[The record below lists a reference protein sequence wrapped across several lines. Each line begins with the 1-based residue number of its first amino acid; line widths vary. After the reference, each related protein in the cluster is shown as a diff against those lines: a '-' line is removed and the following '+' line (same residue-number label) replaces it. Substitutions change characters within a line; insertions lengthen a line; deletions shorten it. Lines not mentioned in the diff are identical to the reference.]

1 MIKNFVKY
9 PVLLFFLLILISC
22 KDDVK
27 EENNIEENIVAP
39 KLIERFGYILND
51 FKVVEDTIRNG
62 DSFGEI
68 LYKNHVEYPE
78 VYKIVENCK
87 DSFDIRKLIAGKPY
101 TILAKKD
108 TTEKAQVFIYHPS
121 KTEYVVIDFRDSIYA
136 NNFKKTIKTIT
147 RTASGSI
154 ESSLSEALEDE
165 GVDYAVV
172 NEMSDIYAWTI
183 DFFHL
188 QKEDK
193 FKVIFEEKYVDDTV
207 YVGIGDVKAAYFEHK
222 KEPFYAFK
230 YVTDS
235 VKNVSDYYDDNGNSL
250 RRQFLKAPLKFS
262 RISSRYNLKRFIK
275 YYGRVKPHRG
285 TDFAAP
291 IGTEIMSTANGT
303 VVESAR
309 RGGNGNYVKV
319 KHNSVY
325 STQYL
330 HMKKRAVKVGD
341 YVRQGDVI
349 GWVGMTG
356 NTSGPHV
363 CYRFWKNGKEVDPLK
378 EKLPSAEPIKDSLKS
393 NYLAFI
399 VPLQQQLDSTQ
410 IQ

>member
-1 MIKNFVKY
+1 MKY

-393 NYLAFI
+393 NYLEFI

>member
-136 NNFKKTIKTIT
+136 NNFRKTIKTIT